1 MSKKFE
7 IPYEAKGL
15 RTFFREDWISF
26 KCDEYNNIAKMI
38 DDFLQAFKSLLV
50 LSLSS
55 CTNILELPVSVGNLK
70 HLRYLNIQDT
80 KIKHLPDSF
89 CSLYNLQTLILS
101 SYIIELPGNMSK
113 LINMRH
119 LDNSDTEMK
128 EMPPQMGKMKD
139 LRRLPI
145 FVVGKHG
152 GSYFREL
159 GELRH
164 LFGKLSVLNLENV
177 HSIKDDTKAILED
190 KQDLSKLELE
200 WKLDHETKDS
210 VNERNV
216 LEQLCPHT
224 NLISLTIKNYEGTR
238 FPNWV
243 GDCSFSNMVSLKLYN
258 CKFCFSLP
266 PLGQLPALK
275 KLKIKHFDGV
285 FGVGGEFYGNGFSTI
300 KPFRSLEYLSFE
312 YMPEWQEWVIFEGEI
327 FSSSR
332 ALHIF
337 LSQAKWG
344 SAQSPSLLD

>member
-15 RTFFREDWISF
+15 QTFFGEDWISF

-101 SYIIELPGNMSK
+101 SYIIEFPGNMSK

-216 LEQLCPHT
+216 LE
-224 NLISLTIKNYEGTR
+224 
-238 FPNWV
+238 
-243 GDCSFSNMVSLKLYN
+243 
-258 CKFCFSLP
+258 
-266 PLGQLPALK
+266 
-275 KLKIKHFDGV
+275 
-285 FGVGGEFYGNGFSTI
+285 
-300 KPFRSLEYLSFE
+300 
-312 YMPEWQEWVIFEGEI
+312 
-327 FSSSR
+327 
-332 ALHIF
+332 
-337 LSQAKWG
+337 
-344 SAQSPSLLD
+344 